1 MANHRKQHGPMF
13 TSALIRCIIYSIL
26 ILTIII
32 KPIQM
37 RQTNSGD
44 TLVRMKKL
52 IKTFFGRA
60 LELSRE
66 SKWNEFMEEQNSKL
80 NRAQNQPKST
90 FNHNKTAIHQNII
103 DETKD
108 PNSPYYIA
116 MISSNIGGQ
125 YYNVNRTNS
134 ITNSFG
140 NAFLNKSMPISK
152 LFNYA
157 FTSVPSRAILT
168 TKRPLITYINV
179 SNLEEHDSDE
189 NNQVNTVP
197 DTQQPLSLLNS
208 AEPGSAILQTKKRLP
223 ECATQQVCSA
233 HYVRSNH
240 TQRLCD
246 CPRDI
251 NWNCEDSDPNE
262 IHTIDLS
269 RKQELQVVYYYIIIN
284 YTDN

>member
-1 MANHRKQHGPMF
+1 
-13 TSALIRCIIYSIL
+13 
-26 ILTIII
+26 
-32 KPIQM
+32 M
-37 RQTNSGD
+37 RETGRTD
-44 TLVRMKKL
+44 ALVRMKKL

-60 LELSRE
+60 LELSRD
-66 SKWNEFMEEQNSKL
+66 SKWNEFIEEQNSKL
-80 NRAQNQPKST
+80 TRAQNQFPLMNQPKST
-90 FNHNKTAIHQNII
+90 FIHNKTALHQNII

-125 YYNVNRTNS
+125 YYNANRTNS
-134 ITNSFG
+134 LANSFG
-140 NAFLNKSMPISK
+140 NVFANKSMPISK

-157 FTSVPSRAILT
+157 FTSAPSRAILT

-189 NNQVNTVP
+189 NNQVNTVA

-208 AEPGSAILQTKKRLP
+208 AEPGSAILQSKKRLP

-246 CPRDI
+246 CPRDL

-262 IHTIDLS
+262 AHTIDLS
-269 RKQELQVVYYYIIIN
+269 RKQELQVNNFVQY
-284 YTDN
+284 